1 MLTGIVPAL
10 LTPFTAQGQLDT
22 TALGE
27 LIEFI
32 LQHDVSGL
40 YLCGSTGEGLLLTE
54 EERRLVTETA
64 IRQVGGRV
72 PIVVHVGATST
83 SQAERLALHARQTGA
98 AAVAAVPPFY
108 YAVGRKGIEEHY
120 RRLARAAELPVYL
133 YSIPA
138 ATGVSIGADVVRS
151 LFEEGVIKGL
161 KYTSHDQL
169 TFREIIELCGPGL
182 NVLSG
187 PDEMLLPFLVMGA
200 HGGIG
205 TTYNCLPHLYVALYQ
220 AWSEGEIQ
228 KARELQ
234 FQASRVILVL
244 RDFGVVPAVK
254 AAMGFLGVDCGAP
267 RAPLM
272 PLTEEQQGQL
282 EQDLRS
288 VGFFSQAVETAR

>member
-10 LTPFTAQGQLDT
+10 LTPITARGQLDT

-83 SQAERLALHARQTGA
+83 SQAERLALHARQAGA

-234 FQASRVILVL
+234 FLASRVILVL

-254 AAMGFLGVDCGAP
+254 AAMGLLGVDCGAP

-272 PLTEEQQGQL
+272 PLTEEQLEQL